1 VIPGWFV
8 ILAGLATILPY
19 LLVPVIPGTDYPND
33 LARLAILGAAP
44 GAAIRQS
51 FVPHWA
57 LMPDLG
63 LDLVYMALKSVA
75 SPACVLRL
83 CLAGAMAS
91 MLSLI
96 WLIQRDLF
104 GRPSFAAAL
113 AIPCMGGLPVV
124 LGFTNFVMSSALVL
138 LGVWLWLRWREN
150 LSWPRVLALAAVSAL
165 TWLCHV
171 AGYALLMAFLGCGQ
185 FWLFARRP
193 SLASL
198 FRNAA
203 SLAVITLPGLV
214 LFGFAERETVPLVN
228 VAWRSYAIRGL
239 FAPTMVTGD
248 PSDLLIWLGMVVII
262 GVILAKGRWFVAPPA
277 RLSLAVL
284 AFIIA
289 ALPWSVGAATDVGTR
304 LVTPFF
310 LLCLAASRAT
320 PPAGAIGRHVMMG
333 VLGLII
339 AWRDL
344 TFVALAREEAR
355 TVSAFREAAR
365 SIPQGATLFQA
376 TDKWRDAHCKRASVP
391 QLPVGQHAHLAAY
404 ATIDRGVWEP
414 LIFTAKGKQP
424 IRSVRDFAPGELHPV
439 PPPGVNNLPGQT
451 TGIAPDGDEIPAGFP
466 ERFGYLLVVGRGCT
480 ANPIPSLLSP
490 LRDGP
495 GFSLY
500 RIKATQHP

>member
-19 LLVPVIPGTDYPND
+19 LLVGVIPGTDYPND

-214 LFGFAERETVPLVN
+214 LFGFAERETVPMVN

-284 AFIIA
+284 TAGDALFS
-289 ALPWSVGAATDVGTR
+289 ALPGCIPRHTAGRCDRPARDDGSARPDHRLAGPHIRGPRTRGGTHRIRVSRGRTQHPARCHIISGDRQMAGRALQTCQCAAAASRTACASGSLCHDRSRGMGAADLYREGQAADSVGAGFRARRTA
-304 LVTPFF
+304 P
-310 LLCLAASRAT
+310 CAAAGREQS
-320 PPAGAIGRHVMMG
+320 AGANDRY
-333 VLGLII
+333 
-339 AWRDL
+339 
-344 TFVALAREEAR
+344 
-355 TVSAFREAAR
+355 R
-365 SIPQGATLFQA
+365 S
-376 TDKWRDAHCKRASVP
+376 
-391 QLPVGQHAHLAAY
+391 
-404 ATIDRGVWEP
+404 
-414 LIFTAKGKQP
+414 
-424 IRSVRDFAPGELHPV
+424 
-439 PPPGVNNLPGQT
+439 
-451 TGIAPDGDEIPAGFP
+451 
-466 ERFGYLLVVGRGCT
+466 
-480 ANPIPSLLSP
+480 
-490 LRDGP
+490 
-495 GFSLY
+495 
-500 RIKATQHP
+500 